1 MKKYAVV
8 STLLLSTFAA
18 APVLANT
25 TDWFVGGGVG
35 YQNDAVK
42 QDFGNSQLTSS
53 KNAEGMT
60 YQLRGGVVI
69 NDQHRVMGTYSYF
82 SDDVNGLLGERK
94 QTQNMFLAS
103 YDYLIP
109 VHQNINLFAGVSAGF
124 ADNEFK
130 NKATGFTAD
139 STDFVWGGQVG
150 AQYKINNNWST
161 DLTYRLLDQDYDKL
175 GNEVD
180 YTQQVVWSVDYK
192 F

>member
-8 STLLLSTFAA
+8 STLILSTFAA
-18 APVLANT
+18 TPVLANT
-25 TDWFVGGGVG
+25 TDWFVGGGIG

-42 QDFGNSQLTSS
+42 QDVLGSKSS
-53 KNAEGMT
+53 KNAEDMT

-69 NDQHRVMGTYSYF
+69 NEQHRLMGTYSYF
-82 SDDVNGLLGERK
+82 NDDVNGLLGERE

-109 VHQNINLFAGVSAGF
+109 VHQKINLFAGVSAGF

-130 NKATGFTAD
+130 HKATGVTVD

-150 AQYKINNNWST
+150 AQYKINNSWST

-175 GNEVD
+175 GNEID